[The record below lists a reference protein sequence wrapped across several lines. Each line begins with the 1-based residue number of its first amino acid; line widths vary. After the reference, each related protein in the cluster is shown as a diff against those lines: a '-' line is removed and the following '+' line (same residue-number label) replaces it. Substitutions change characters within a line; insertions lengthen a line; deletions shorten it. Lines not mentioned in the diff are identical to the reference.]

1 MHSYLK
7 SIGFSRLKSRSE
19 IKSLIRDV
27 VKHYD
32 EKSVV
37 ENHPEGVFAE
47 FSKNYGCDCGI
58 TVCGQYG
65 DDNRFYVDY
74 YFPFFRGTGVTTQE
88 QVTVEKHLD
97 KESYA
102 GACDDLRI
110 GITLIFYLQNA
121 AEFLQEENKGNVNS
135 QPLTLSGLAS
145 EGRILFPAK
154 KDKEAVK
161 VDKELAKN
169 RSNLIAAAR
178 NGDEE
183 AMENLTIEDM
193 DTYSM
198 ISQRIAT
205 EDIFTIVDS
214 YFMPYG
220 IQCDQYSI
228 MGDILDFHSFRNI
241 LTGEELYQLTVECN
255 NMQFDV
261 CINKADLLGEPA
273 VGRRLRAVI
282 WLQGQLQFN

>member
-1 MHSYLK
+1 MHSYLRAV
-7 SIGFSRLKSRSE
+7 GFSKLKNRSE
-19 IKSLIRDV
+19 IRELIRDV
-27 VKHYD
+27 VKNYD
-32 EKSVV
+32 EKTAV
-37 ENHPEGVFAE
+37 EEHPDGVFVE
-47 FSKNYGCDCGI
+47 FSKYYGCDCGV
-58 TVCGQYG
+58 TVCGQY
-65 DDNRFYVDY
+65 DEDNRFHVDY

-97 KESYA
+97 KESYT

-121 AEFLQEENKGNVNS
+121 AEYLVEHYKGNLNH

-145 EGRILFPAK
+145 EGRILFPAL

-161 VDKELAKN
+161 VDKEITKN
-169 RSNLIAAAR
+169 RSHLIAAAR

-183 AMENLTIEDM
+183 AMESLTMEDM

-198 ISQRIAT
+198 LTHRVAT

-220 IQCDQYSI
+220 IQCDQYSV
-228 MGDILDFHSFRNI
+228 MGEILDFHSFRNVM
-241 LTGEELYQLTVECN
+241 TGEEILQLTIESN

-261 CINKADLLGEPA
+261 CINRDDLLGEPA

-282 WLQGQLQFN
+282 WLQGQLHF

>member
-1 MHSYLK
+1 MHSFLRAV
-7 SIGFSRLKSRSE
+7 GFSKLKNRSE
-19 IKSLIRDV
+19 IRELIRDV
-27 VKHYD
+27 VKNYD
-32 EKSVV
+32 EKTAV
-37 ENHPEGVFAE
+37 EEHPDGVFVE
-47 FSKNYGCDCGI
+47 FSKYYGCDCGV
-58 TVCGQYG
+58 TVCGQY
-65 DDNRFYVDY
+65 DEDNRFHVDY

-97 KESYA
+97 KESYV

-121 AEFLQEENKGNVNS
+121 AEYLVEHYKGNLNH

-145 EGRILFPAK
+145 EGRILFPAL

-161 VDKELAKN
+161 VDKEITKN
-169 RSNLIAAAR
+169 RSHLIAAAR

-183 AMENLTIEDM
+183 AMESLTMEDM

-198 ISQRIAT
+198 LTHRVAT

-220 IQCDQYSI
+220 IQCDQYSV
-228 MGDILDFHSFRNI
+228 MGEILDFHSFRNVM
-241 LTGEELYQLTVECN
+241 TGEEILQLTIESN

-261 CINKADLLGEPA
+261 CINRDDLLGEPA

-282 WLQGQLQFN
+282 WLQGQLHF